1 MWRLRIVLHENAAT
15 INMPACTPS
24 DSGDLTAVNRAFIS
38 PACGYKCELMQVAA
52 VKLAN
57 DFASGG
63 SLETNVL
70 QLNAT
75 PSTHFEYQVICEEG
89 KCVAKQSRC
98 RKTNHSAAAATSI
111 TQWNLNS
118 KREALPYGRQI
129 RLQTSPVLLGKQDTW
144 RRRDSQPSLRD
155 LCCNLLFADVHEC
168 T

>member
-1 MWRLRIVLHENAAT
+1 MLHENSAA
-15 INMPACTPS
+15 INMPACSPS
-24 DSGDLTAVNRAFIS
+24 DSGDLTAVNRGFIS

-75 PSTHFEYQVICEEG
+75 PRIHSEYQVIGEEG
-89 KCVAKQSRC
+89 KCVAKQSR
-98 RKTNHSAAAATSI
+98 RGRNSHWAAAEPELRAQS
-111 TQWNLNS
+111 S
-118 KREALPYGRQI
+118 ALLPA
-129 RLQTSPVLLGKQDTW
+129 D
-144 RRRDSQPSLRD
+144 PS
-155 LCCNLLFADVHEC
+155 ADRAGLDGHG